1 MIKNDLNKDKQQ
13 RDQEQDLIFGQI
25 VDDVETVKRG
35 ISENKRD
42 CEKNYESILDR
53 MQQELGM
60 IQNYFNNE

>member
-1 MIKNDLNKDKQQ
+1 
-13 RDQEQDLIFGQI
+13 LIFGQI

-53 MQQELGM
+53 MQ
-60 IQNYFNNE
+60 